1 MNFFT
6 EKRTNRNKQRNRNR
20 QREIIKRNVPRPAP
34 KPAPKPVYTLEQLKK
49 DLELDVNDRTFT
61 LSFYK
66 PNNSW
71 SQNTW
76 NFLFNTILSTH
87 KNEIP
92 KLIDLINNVSF
103 LLPCDECNNH
113 MQEYIKQTPIP
124 TDTLYNIYIWM
135 LNFEKIVF
143 ITNNNKQWHDRTSSI
158 IKKSLIEPQSRSIQ
172 SRSIEPPQPRNTQ
185 SSQKNAPKAKKGGCS
200 RCGGKRNANQNKIPR
215 RLFM

>member
-1 MNFFT
+1 M
-6 EKRTNRNKQRNRNR
+6 
-20 QREIIKRNVPRPAP
+20 RNVP
-34 KPAPKPVYTLEQLKK
+34 KPTRKPTPSYTLEQLKK
-49 DLELDVNDRTFT
+49 DLELNVTDRNFT

-66 PNNSW
+66 PTKSW

-113 MQEYIKQTPIP
+113 MQEYIKETPIP

-135 LNFEKIVF
+135 LNFEKNVF
-143 ITNNNKQWHDRTSSI
+143 ITNNNKQWNDRTSSI
-158 IKKSLIEPQSRSIQ
+158 IKKSLVEPQPRSIQ
-172 SRSIEPPQPRNTQ
+172 SRSIDPPQPRNTE
-185 SSQKNAPKAKKGGCS
+185 SSQKNTSKSKKGGCS
-200 RCGGKRNANQNKIPR
+200 RCGGKGGTKRTKKPR
-215 RLFM
+215 KNFM